1 MEETKPEETPPP
13 QEPSAKAQRQAAAAL
28 RRHNVNVQKMA
39 QKGLDVLNPLL
50 GSMVKHQANFPILPA
65 KTVDE
70 IKAVGDQIEKLV
82 MKCRDGLK
90 LPETGERLDEL
101 AFDSKSLAQKIKEF
115 KAVFNNADRLLKL
128 INKANGK

>member
-1 MEETKPEETPPP
+1 M
-13 QEPSAKAQRQAAAAL
+13 
-28 RRHNVNVQKMA
+28 
-39 QKGLDVLNPLL
+39 
-50 GSMVKHQANFPILPA
+50 
-65 KTVDE
+65 DE

-115 KAVFNNADRLLKL
+115 KAVFDNADRLLKL